1 MMPYLLTHPDIG
13 FEAFQKDIFE
23 ISKIG
28 KVSYHE
34 GALTKDYPYSQI
46 IEEYEKACKQFGQQP
61 IVMLVYIKFSKGQK
75 IQLLQ
80 YAHLKARIL
89 MCYGVKHLSV
99 NVAYCEDSNQ
109 EINNDGSIQ
118 IWIA

>member
-1 MMPYLLTHPDIG
+1 MHVNDKGVVT
-13 FEAFQKDIFE
+13 KSE
-23 ISKIG
+23 I
-28 KVSYHE
+28 VE
-34 GALTKDYPYSQI
+34 GI
-46 IEEYEKACKQFGQQP
+46 IRSAHKMTYDEIMLILDGDEKACKQLGQQP
-61 IVMLVYIKFSKGQK
+61 IVMLVYIKFRKGQK

-99 NVAYCEDSNQ
+99 NIAYCEDSNQ